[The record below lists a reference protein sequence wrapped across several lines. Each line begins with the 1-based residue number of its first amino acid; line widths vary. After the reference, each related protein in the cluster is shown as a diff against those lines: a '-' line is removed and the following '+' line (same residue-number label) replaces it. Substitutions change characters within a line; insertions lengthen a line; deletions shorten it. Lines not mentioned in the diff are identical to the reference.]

1 MEIAVY
7 PAGGPSSR
15 AKKADIT
22 VFGKHLGRVRYG
34 EDEKNA
40 ASALYRVCTAS
51 KTLGTV
57 LALADTTAGG
67 APKRSVLIAD
77 GGKLLGITDEITT
90 TQAAFRIAK
99 NLRVYHTSAGEI
111 GVLSGADFYA
121 YEPMRILSACGATC
135 IVHLATFRKPQ
146 ADTVGGALAYFN
158 RLPVLSVA
166 AGVAALYAENGE
178 LIFASPMEGATVA
191 VTPRKK
197 ENF

>member
-7 PAGGPSSR
+7 PACGPTLH
-15 AKKADIT
+15 AKKTDIT
-22 VFGKHLGRVRYG
+22 VFGKHLGKVRYG
-34 EDEKNA
+34 EDEKNPN
-40 ASALYRVCTAS
+40 SALYRVCSAS
-51 KTLGTV
+51 KTLGLT

-67 APKRSVLIAD
+67 APKRSVLVAE
-77 GGKLLGITDEITT
+77 GGKLLGITDELSAS
-90 TQAAFRIAK
+90 QSAFRLSK
-99 NLRVYHTSAGEI
+99 NIRVYRTSAGEI

-121 YEPMRILSACGATC
+121 YEPMRILAACGATF

-158 RLPVLSVA
+158 RVPVLSVS

-178 LIFASPMEGATVA
+178 LLYASPLNGAVLTF
-191 VTPRKK
+191 TPKK